1 MSLSLADKQKGF
13 ISCKI
18 TGFKVKE
25 RIKTKHQKN
34 ACAYVEKIEQFVK
47 EGKVK
52 QMADYPTKLEPTML
66 VPTPQVFSLVYLGI
80 IGISTS
86 VITH

>member
-18 TGFKVKE
+18 TGFNVKIKE
-25 RIKTKHQKN
+25 RIKSKHQKN
-34 ACAYVEKIEQFVK
+34 ACAYVEKIEGFVK

-52 QMADYPTKLEPTML
+52 QMAD
-66 VPTPQVFSLVYLGI
+66 
-80 IGISTS
+80 
-86 VITH
+86 